1 MLATAVSNIL
11 AESRTNKFPFMGWRP
26 FTLRKPLCAYGL
38 IAQLVQRSALTERAP
53 TTSPR
58 HPVGALSISGRL
70 SWRPLSC
77 APSMG
82 IDLEVG
88 VLPRAGHNERSEP
101 QSVVP

>member
-70 SWRPLSC
+70 SWRPLSFQT
-77 APSMG
+77 
-82 IDLEVG
+82 E
-88 VLPRAGHNERSEP
+88 RAMSAFGTSRQFGP
-101 QSVVP
+101 MP